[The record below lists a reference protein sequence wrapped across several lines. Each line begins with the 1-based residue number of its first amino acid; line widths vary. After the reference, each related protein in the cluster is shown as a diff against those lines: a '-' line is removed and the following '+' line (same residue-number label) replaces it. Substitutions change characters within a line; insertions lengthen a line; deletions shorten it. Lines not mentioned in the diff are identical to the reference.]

1 MPPPFPGRGS
11 FRTLGRVK
19 RSALP
24 VVLAV
29 ALVACGVAFGVVA
42 LRSVGPDAPTAG
54 GTALAAAATDVGARS
69 LPPKA
74 IGPVR
79 EPEPGFLG
87 AQAVMPEVA
96 LYREATDTGPMW
108 SLPNPTHE
116 QMTLAFAV
124 IDRRGSRLQVRLPI
138 RPNGSTAWIDASQVS
153 TYVVPN
159 HIVVDVSDRML
170 RAYHGDE
177 LLMQAAVAVGA
188 PATPTPLGDFYVD
201 ISLANPGGSY
211 GVWML
216 SVAGF
221 SDVLTDFGG
230 GIGQIAI
237 HGWSDESVI
246 GQAVSNGCI
255 RMPNGVIERLAPLA
269 PVGTPVTVRA

>member
-1 MPPPFPGRGS
+1 
-11 FRTLGRVK
+11 VK
-19 RSALP
+19 R
-24 VVLAV
+24 VVPIVAAV
-29 ALVACGVAFGVVA
+29 ACLACGVAFGVVA
-42 LRSVGPDAPTAG
+42 FDQRDDATATASD
-54 GTALAAAATDVGARS
+54 GTAVAAAATDVGAGN

-74 IGPVR
+74 IGQVR
-79 EPEPGFLG
+79 EPEPGYLG
-87 AQAVMPEVA
+87 AQASGSEVA
-96 LYREATDTGPMW
+96 LFAEATDTTPMW

-116 QMTLAFAV
+116 GMPLSFTV
-124 IDRRGSRLQVRLPI
+124 IDRVGARLQVRLPI
-138 RPNGSTAWIDASQVS
+138 RPNGSTAWIDASQVV

-159 HIVVDVSDRML
+159 DIVIDLSDRML
-170 RAYHGDE
+170 RARHGDE
-177 LLMQAAVAVGA
+177 VLMAAPVAVGS
-188 PATPTPLGDFYVD
+188 PSTPTPEGEFYVD

-211 GVWML
+211 GSWML

-269 PVGTPVTVRA
+269 PVGTPVTIRA

>member
-1 MPPPFPGRGS
+1 VPFPSGPG
-11 FRTLGRVK
+11 FRTLEGVK
-19 RSALP
+19 R
-24 VVLAV
+24 VVPIVAAV
-29 ALVACGVAFGVVA
+29 ALVACGVAFGLVA
-42 LRSVGPDAPTAG
+42 FDQRDDAEATTTG
-54 GTALAAAATDVGARS
+54 GTAVAAATTDVGAGN

-74 IGPVR
+74 ISQVR
-79 EPEPGFLG
+79 EPEPGYIG
-87 AQAVMPEVA
+87 AQASGAEVDLFA
-96 LYREATDTGPMW
+96 EATATTPMW

-116 QMTLAFAV
+116 GMPLSFTV
-124 IDRRGSRLQVRLPI
+124 IDRVGARLQVRLPI
-138 RPNGSTAWIDASQVS
+138 RPNGSTAWIDASQVV

-159 HIVVDVSDRML
+159 DIVIDLSDRML
-170 RAYHGDE
+170 RALHGDE
-177 LLMQAAVAVGA
+177 VLMSAAVAVGS
-188 PATPTPLGDFYVD
+188 PSTPTPLGEFYVD

-211 GVWML
+211 GSWML

-221 SDVLTDFGG
+221 SDVLTNFGG

-269 PVGTPVTVRA
+269 PVGTPVTIQA

>member
-1 MPPPFPGRGS
+1 MA
-11 FRTLGRVK
+11 
-19 RSALP
+19 AL
-24 VVLAV
+24 

-42 LRSVGPDAPTAG
+42 IDQRDDAEAAPTD
-54 GTALAAAATDVGARS
+54 GTAVAAAATDVGATN

-74 IGPVR
+74 IGQVR
-79 EPEPGFLG
+79 VPEPGYIG
-87 AQAVMPEVA
+87 AQAAGGEVDLFA
-96 LYREATDTGPMW
+96 EATDTTPMW

-116 QMTLAFAV
+116 GMPLSFTV
-124 IDRRGSRLQVRLPI
+124 IDRVGARLQVRLPI
-138 RPNGSTAWIDASQVS
+138 RPNGSTAWIDASQVV

-159 HIVVDVSDRML
+159 DIVIDLSDRML
-170 RAYHGDE
+170 RAKHGDE
-177 LLMQAAVAVGA
+177 VLLSAPVAVGS
-188 PATPTPLGDFYVD
+188 PSTPTPEGEFYVD
-201 ISLANPGGSY
+201 ISLADPGGSY
-211 GVWML
+211 GSWML

-221 SDVLTDFGG
+221 SNVLTNFGG

-269 PVGTPVTVRA
+269 PVGTPVTIRA